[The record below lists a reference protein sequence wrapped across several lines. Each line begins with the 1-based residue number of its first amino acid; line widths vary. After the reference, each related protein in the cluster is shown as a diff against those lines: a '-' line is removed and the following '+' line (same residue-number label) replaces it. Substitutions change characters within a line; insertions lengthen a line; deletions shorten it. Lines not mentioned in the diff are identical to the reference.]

1 MYEDNTENSNSN
13 NHEINEKEKDGF
25 TDSEIEEIIGKIIE
39 QSLSENKEEKSN
51 DNFIEKKRK

>member
-51 DNFIEKKRK
+51 SNFIGKKRK